1 VPPSR
6 FSSGGIHN
14 CTAGNLL
21 RRSARLRSLSPSA
34 RLDPAPWEFPTVAAS
49 PLLSVCIVASPV
61 TDDIGLPAVPPRS
74 PSETPPRLVSQWP
87 GWFPHR
93 LRLRHGYYA
102 LASML
107 PTGRH
112 SGRSGRTVHENA
124 VSYSAWHT
132 HIACVGVL
140 VLFRWGCWPFPA
152 CPRTYLLASTIKA
165 RPPPS
170 SVLSCTPSPVHR
182 ASRTPSRHRAL
193 SAFRPYMLGLARRG
207 CQVGSPLFRAVL
219 SQRATACDPEEIQHP
234 FRSRMLSVAL
244 AVK

>member
-1 VPPSR
+1 MPCDPLSNRACR
-6 FSSGGIHN
+6 F
-14 CTAGNLL
+14 
-21 RRSARLRSLSPSA
+21 
-34 RLDPAPWEFPTVAAS
+34 PAHGLPMIFWVWLAS
-49 PLLSVCIVASPV
+49 
-61 TDDIGLPAVPPRS
+61 DIGLPAVPPRF
-74 PSETPPRLVSQWP
+74 PPETPPRLVVRWP

-93 LRLRHGYYA
+93 LRLPHGYYA

-112 SGRSGRTVHENA
+112 SCRSGHTTHENA
-124 VSYSAWHT
+124 VSYSAWRT

-170 SVLSCTPSPVHR
+170 SVLSCTPSQVHR
-182 ASRTPSRHRAL
+182 ASRTPSRHRTL
-193 SAFRPYMLGLARRG
+193 SAFRPYMRALARPG

-219 SQRATACDPEEIQHP
+219 SQRATACDPGEIQHP
-234 FRSRMLSVAL
+234 FRSRMLSVAFT
-244 AVK
+244 VT

>member
-1 VPPSR
+1 MKAPS
-6 FSSGGIHN
+6 
-14 CTAGNLL
+14 
-21 RRSARLRSLSPSA
+21 
-34 RLDPAPWEFPTVAAS
+34 EFPTVAAS

-219 SQRATACDPEEIQHP
+219 SQRATACDPGEIQHP
-234 FRSRMLSVAL
+234 FRPRMLSVAFS
-244 AVK
+244 VV